1 MSSKRPCPEI
11 SAPITDQ
18 DSGGKHGLSILQ
30 VPMICIGWSSG
41 ETCSRDVVGNPYSGT
56 LTYATFHARVR
67 DVLRNHHFR
76 IVQDG
81 NCTLSNF
88 LKLKG
93 PVLNNAGVVQ
103 SDWPLWSRQIADD
116 IERLGEFRLPE
127 VAVQQALNNQR
138 NVVLAGVSPKWLNA
152 CTISTASALSL
163 YINISLNGEI
173 PSYSSL

>member
-41 ETCSRDVVGNPYSGT
+41 ETCSRDVVGNSYSGT
-56 LTYATFHARVR
+56 LTYATFHARLR

-81 NCTLSNF
+81 SCTLSNF

-127 VAVQQALNNQR
+127 VSVQQALNNQR
-138 NVVLAGVSPKWLNA
+138 NAVLAGVSPKWLNA

-163 YINISLNGEI
+163 YINISLN
-173 PSYSSL
+173 